1 VGQLQRNKCRSVARY
16 AYLVHSVDRPELVT
30 ALANA
35 RAAEASAAPLGVLLQ
50 VSLDESPG
58 RGGALPTE
66 LSALAGA
73 VLARPELALRGVMA
87 VAPLEAPPEPAF
99 ARLADLAVRL
109 RAEHP
114 AATIVSAGM
123 SADLEAAVTFGATH
137 LRIGSALLGN
147 RAPLR

>member
-1 VGQLQRNKCRSVARY
+1 
-16 AYLVHSVDRPELVT
+16 LVT

-35 RAAEASAAPLGVLLQ
+35 HPPESAAPLGVLLQ
-50 VSLDESPG
+50 VSLDDSVG
-58 RGGALPTE
+58 RGGAVPTE
-66 LSALAGA
+66 VPALAGA
-73 VLARPELALRGVMA
+73 VLDRPELALRGVMA
-87 VAPLEAPPEPAF
+87 VAPLDAEPGPAF
-99 ARLADLAVRL
+99 ERLAEIAARL